1 MVVQRSYV
9 NLLAPNPPLHGQER
23 LPDFFAALANGAT
36 MKRMA
41 SSQGRRNKGL
51 AVTPSARTGSDR
63 GRSVAQR

>member
-9 NLLAPNPPLHGQER
+9 NLLAPNPPLHGQEH

-41 SSQGRRNKGL
+41 SSQGRRNKGPL
-51 AVTPSARTGSDR
+51 LPAHAR
-63 GRSVAQR
+63 VAIEGAL